1 MKDKFFLGLLVFLQL
16 LIFINIKF
24 IRSYIANKKDGSFR
38 IMFITTSVILVIGIA
53 ILAVMMNDPVVV
65 AKFQMQRMMVLES
78 GLLFC
83 FLVYIKTRITIRVL
97 NRVKNPDF
105 YDISFFGKKVY
116 RVEVVKKSE
125 LAIYILSMPVTLI
138 AGAYFLVNVF
148 AG

>member
-1 MKDKFFLGLLVFLQL
+1 MKDKFFPGLLIFLQL

-38 IMFITTSVILVIGIA
+38 IMFITTSVILIIGIA

-97 NRVKNPDF
+97 HRVKNPDF

-116 RVEVVKKSE
+116 KVEVVKKSE

>member
-1 MKDKFFLGLLVFLQL
+1 MKDTFFLGLLIFLQL
-16 LIFINIKF
+16 LIFINIQF
-24 IRSYIANKKDGSFR
+24 LRLYIANKKAGSFK
-38 IMFITTSVILVIGIA
+38 ILFTTTSIIFIIGVILLI
-53 ILAVMMNDPVVV
+53 VMMLDPDVV

-78 GLLFC
+78 GLIFC
-83 FLVYIKTRITIRVL
+83 FLVYIKARITIRVL
-97 NRVKNPDF
+97 KRVKDPEY

-116 RVEVVKKSE
+116 RLNVVKKSE

>member
-1 MKDKFFLGLLVFLQL
+1 MKDKFFLGLLIFLQL
-16 LIFINIKF
+16 LIFLNIKF
-24 IRSYIANKKDGSFR
+24 IRSYIANKKEESFR
-38 IMFITTSVILVIGIA
+38 ILFITTSVILIIGIA
-53 ILAVMMNDPVVV
+53 VLAVMMNDPDVV

-83 FLVYIKTRITIRVL
+83 FLIYIKTRITIRVFK
-97 NRVKNPDF
+97 RVKNPDF

-116 RVEVVKKSE
+116 KVEVVKKSE

-138 AGAYFLVNVF
+138 SGAYFLVNVF

>member
-1 MKDKFFLGLLVFLQL
+1 MKDNFFLGLLIFLQI
-16 LIFINIKF
+16 LIFVEIQF
-24 IRSYIANKKDGSFR
+24 MRSYLSRKKESSFKVL
-38 IMFITTSVILVIGIA
+38 FITTSVIFIIGII
-53 ILAVMMNDPVVV
+53 ILAVMMRDPDVV

-78 GLLFC
+78 GLIFC
-83 FLVYIKTRITIRVL
+83 FLVYIKVRITIRVL
-97 NRVKNPDF
+97 NRVKSPDY

-116 RVEVVKKSE
+116 RLEVVKKSE

>member
-1 MKDKFFLGLLVFLQL
+1 
-16 LIFINIKF
+16 
-24 IRSYIANKKDGSFR
+24 
-38 IMFITTSVILVIGIA
+38 MFITTSVILVIGIA

>member
-38 IMFITTSVILVIGIA
+38 IMFITTSVILIIGIA

-116 RVEVVKKSE
+116 KVEVVKKSE

>member
-1 MKDKFFLGLLVFLQL
+1 MKDTFFLGLLIFLQL
-16 LIFINIKF
+16 MIFINIQF
-24 IRSYIANKKDGSFR
+24 LRLYIANKKAGSFK
-38 IMFITTSVILVIGIA
+38 ILFTTTSIIFIIGVILLI
-53 ILAVMMNDPVVV
+53 VMMLDPDVV

-78 GLLFC
+78 GLIFC
-83 FLVYIKTRITIRVL
+83 FLVYIKARITIRVL
-97 NRVKNPDF
+97 KRVKDPEY

-116 RVEVVKKSE
+116 RLNVVKKSE